1 MQWEIM
7 EVLLVQVFV
16 KYTVTLPPPTAPI
29 MKGSTGITM
38 LIMDEI
44 REASKNQARLAKVN
58 I

>member
-7 EVLLVQVFV
+7 EVLPVQVFV
-16 KYTVTLPPPTAPI
+16 KYTVTLPPPTSPI

>member
-1 MQWEIM
+1 M
-7 EVLLVQVFV
+7 EELPVQVFV
-16 KYTVTLPPPTAPI
+16 KYTVPLPPPSVPV